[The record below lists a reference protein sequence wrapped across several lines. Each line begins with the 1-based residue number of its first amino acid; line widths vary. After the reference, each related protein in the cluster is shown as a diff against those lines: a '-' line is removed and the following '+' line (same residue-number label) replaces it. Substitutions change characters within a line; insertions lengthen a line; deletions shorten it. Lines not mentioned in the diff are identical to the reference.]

1 MRDSYSTGASYGR
14 LDLERILSALTLA
27 PDGRLAIHPKGLP
40 AVEHYLVVRQ
50 LMYRSVYNHRL
61 NVVCNWLLTEAI
73 RVARRIGAD
82 RVWADAVMSRWLW
95 RPEDLDLE
103 AFLANDD
110 LRTGYHLLRW
120 REEAP
125 EDLASLCGRLLDRR
139 LPRALDV
146 SDLSSANRLE
156 LLAEARRLAR
166 QRGIDAD
173 SCCGLHQ
180 RQSLGYDPYKGGL
193 RLWDGQ
199 RLHALEQR
207 STLVEALTRPGERA
221 WLIHPREVSP
231 ALRERLA
238 ADLTT
243 GSARTDA

>member
-1 MRDSYSTGASYGR
+1 
-14 LDLERILSALTLA
+14 
-27 PDGRLAIHPKGLP
+27 
-40 AVEHYLVVRQ
+40 
-50 LMYRSVYNHRL
+50 
-61 NVVCNWLLTEAI
+61 
-73 RVARRIGAD
+73 
-82 RVWADAVMSRWLW
+82 
-95 RPEDLDLE
+95 
-103 AFLANDD
+103 
-110 LRTGYHLLRW
+110 
-120 REEAP
+120 
-125 EDLASLCGRLLDRR
+125 
-139 LPRALDV
+139 V

-166 QRGIDAD
+166 QRGLDAD

-238 ADLTT
+238 ADLPT